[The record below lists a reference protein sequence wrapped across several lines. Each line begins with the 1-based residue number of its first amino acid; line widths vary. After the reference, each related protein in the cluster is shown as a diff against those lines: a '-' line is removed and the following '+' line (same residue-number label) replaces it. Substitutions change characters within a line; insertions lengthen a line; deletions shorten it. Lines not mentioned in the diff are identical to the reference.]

1 MGSNSTFFKL
11 ILGLKVFFSQNSK
24 SVSLCVQSYPLNKEI
39 ESLQATVLGQCDR
52 EDSYSSCDTVFLNVA
67 VAQKGNEIV
76 DMQVHQSGSICS
88 SFLPNMYVS
97 PLENLLLPCCS
108 TSF

>member
-1 MGSNSTFFKL
+1 ML
-11 ILGLKVFFSQNSK
+11 FFSQNSK
-24 SVSLCVQSYPLNKEI
+24 SVSLFVQSYPLNKEI
-39 ESLQATVLGQCDR
+39 EPLQATVLGQSDR

-97 PLENLLLPCCS
+97 PLENLLLPCS

>member
-1 MGSNSTFFKL
+1 MNEATQLFTTIKL
-11 ILGLKVFFSQNSK
+11 LPIKSK
-24 SVSLCVQSYPLNKEI
+24 SVSLCVQSYSLNKEI
-39 ESLQATVLGQCDR
+39 DPLQATVLGQCDR